1 MAGAMMRLLV
11 IVGVLL
17 CTLQFCE
24 PASAHFADQGA
35 AYSLDR
41 DDGGK
46 QEPSEPAKKF
56 AHSGHHHCPMA
67 PDQHLAVSEA
77 PLPPAR
83 GPVFAASVVQR
94 PSRVLPPL
102 LDPPLA

>member
-1 MAGAMMRLLV
+1 MMRLLV

-24 PASAHFADQGA
+24 PASAHTADQGA
-35 AYSLDR
+35 AYSLGQDSDER
-41 DDGGK
+41 R
-46 QEPSEPAKKF
+46 PSEPAKKV
-56 AHSGHHHCPMA
+56 AHSGHDHCCIA
-67 PDQHLAVSEA
+67 SDQHQVASTAQLAPASE
-77 PLPPAR
+77 PPFSAT
-83 GPVFAASVVQR
+83 VVQR

>member
-24 PASAHFADQGA
+24 PASAHIADQGT

-41 DDGGK
+41 DGGK
-46 QEPSEPAKKF
+46 QVPGEPAKKF

-67 PDQHLAVSEA
+67 PDLHQISSGA
-77 PLPPAR
+77 PRAMAR
-83 GPVFAASVVQR
+83 GPLFSAPVAER

>member
-1 MAGAMMRLLV
+1 MAGAVVRMLL

-24 PASAHFADQGA
+24 PASAHSVDRDVGF
-35 AYSLDR
+35 SLDR
-41 DDGGK
+41 DDGK
-46 QEPSEPAKKF
+46 QEPGEPAKKI

-67 PDQHLAVSEA
+67 PDQRQIASEA
-77 PLPPAR
+77 APVLSR
-83 GPVFAASVVQR
+83 GPLFSAPVVQR

>member
-1 MAGAMMRLLV
+1 MAGGMMRLLV

-35 AYSLDR
+35 AYSR
-41 DDGGK
+41 GPDGGN
-46 QEPSEPAKKF
+46 QEPGEPPKKF

-67 PDQHLAVSEA
+67 PDQYQTVSEA
-77 PLPPAR
+77 PMPTAR
-83 GPVFAASVVQR
+83 GPLFAAPVVQR